1 MQNSCPK
8 MNRRLS
14 RVSTSILAAI
24 FHHFNPAML
33 SYISIPPHYS
43 AAACYSAIYQT
54 RSSSSSSGNIIYD
67 GDNHCRSLA
76 ATLQI
81 YIAVS
86 SVDFWLLSAT
96 GIFDNNPVFKATSK
110 QKSDFFECQI
120 GKRIRLGTF
129 QLVMSRAVKVPSRTE
144 PSWGTLIFELKTS

>member
-24 FHHFNPAML
+24 FHHFNAGSYAQLYLYTTTLQCCLLPATQL
-33 SYISIPPHYS
+33 Y
-43 AAACYSAIYQT
+43 T

-96 GIFDNNPVFKATSK
+96 GIFDNDPVFKDTSK
-110 QKSDFFECQI
+110 QDSDFIGTYYYMKSCMKLRRRFLQSPYIKPIKRNECCI
-120 GKRIRLGTF
+120 KD
-129 QLVMSRAVKVPSRTE
+129 
-144 PSWGTLIFELKTS
+144 